1 MPTRLKSI
9 VVLLVWLFTVSTS
22 QATVNCAYEIG
33 MAISDITDSHSWRN
47 LHIVKR
53 GPSYRGAFY
62 RSANN
67 DVVENIISLS
77 DPGDGFH
84 IYLMVL
90 DPVFNTTPATTG
102 DGLVGNKDLD
112 MIAGYPEYSLISS
125 VAGEKNHTF

>member
-9 VVLLVWLFTVSTS
+9 VVLLIWLFTVSTS
-22 QATVNCAYEIG
+22 QATVNYTYEIG
-33 MAISDITDSHSWRN
+33 MATSDITDSHSWWN

-53 GPSYRGAFY
+53 GLSYRGAFY
-62 RSANN
+62 RSANK
-67 DVVENIISLS
+67 DVVENILSLS

-112 MIAGYPEYSLISS
+112 LIAGYHEYSLISS